1 MNVVALIA
9 GILYFLL
16 LLYFFAMWARFVLDL
31 VRTFNRSWRPR
42 GFALVA
48 VEFVYTITDPPIKFF
63 RRILP
68 PLRLG
73 AVAFD
78 FGWTLTML
86 IIIILMPIVSAVGRS
101 VA

>member
-1 MNVVALIA
+1 MSIPALIF
-9 GILYFLL
+9 GILYFFL
-16 LLYFFAMWARFVLDL
+16 LLYFFAMWARFILDL

-48 VEFVYTITDPPIKFF
+48 VEFVFTITDPPIKFI

-68 PLRLG
+68 PLRFG

-78 FGWTLTML
+78 FGWSLTML
-86 IIIILMPIVSAVGRS
+86 LIIILMPIVGALRYL
-101 VA
+101 

>member
-1 MNVVALIA
+1 MTIVALIA
-9 GILYFLL
+9 GILYFFL

-31 VRTFNRSWRPR
+31 VRNFNRSWRPR
-42 GFALVA
+42 AFALIL

-73 AVAFD
+73 SVAFD
-78 FGWTLTML
+78 FGWSLTML
-86 IIIILMPIVSAVGRS
+86 LVIILMPIVGAFRYV
-101 VA
+101 